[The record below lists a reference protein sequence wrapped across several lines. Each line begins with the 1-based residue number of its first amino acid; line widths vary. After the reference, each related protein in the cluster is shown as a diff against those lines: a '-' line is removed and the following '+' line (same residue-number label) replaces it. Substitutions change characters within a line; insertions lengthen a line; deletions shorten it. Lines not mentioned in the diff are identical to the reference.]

1 MLGTFGGALEA
12 PNIDSSKRSSLPAAC
27 RYWIQHTT
35 RRLSRAVCPTGVH
48 SAQEEISLHHGSR
61 PCNEPKGTRNAPGCV
76 EHLQARTP
84 RSHSLQA
91 AGPTVPTPPLGL
103 LHPADWRVPSV
114 TSLLHF
120 IAFGSGLWAITVGRL
135 SI

>member
-1 MLGTFGGALEA
+1 MTSNPARRTTWG
-12 PNIDSSKRSSLPAAC
+12 PRPSLT
-27 RYWIQHTT
+27 RGIT
-35 RRLSRAVCPTGVH
+35 RRWSTG
-48 SAQEEISLHHGSR
+48 
-61 PCNEPKGTRNAPGCV
+61 PCNGPKGTRNAPGCV